1 MSKPVEY
8 NGQMYYDDRLFILNL
23 APCTVTYELNLI
35 TYIIHHLD
43 APDKYLWSVT
53 TYKNTERY
61 TAVRVDVFENI
72 FEAERYA
79 MEVEP
84 DCPLASLNG
93 GSWRQLQR
101 FNQEGSE
108 ENYDDY
114 QGRDNASHDFKEY
127 AKWRKPQDFELYD
140 FRKTFLG
147 SPTAENQPTDNISFS
162 PTDKGLADFELMKRI
177 ANQ

>member
-8 NGQMYYDDRLFILNL
+8 NGQIYYADRLFILNL

-61 TAVRVDVFENI
+61 SAVRVDVFENI
-72 FEAERYA
+72 FVAESYA

-93 GSWRQLQR
+93 GSWRQHLR

-114 QGRDNASHDFKEY
+114 QGRNNASKDFQEY
-127 AKWRKPQDFELYD
+127 AKWRKPQNFELYD

-147 SPTAENQPTDNISFS
+147 STTAENQPTDNISFS

-177 ANQ
+177 ANK

>member
-1 MSKPVEY
+1 MKSKYGNPPHIKCGICLDDGLCR
-8 NGQMYYDDRLFILNL
+8 NNIFSPYYDDRLFILNI
-23 APCTVTYELNLI
+23 APCTVTYDLNLI

-61 TAVRVDVFENI
+61 SAVRVDVFENI

-93 GSWRQLQR
+93 DSWRQLQR
-101 FNQEGSE
+101 SNQEGSE
-108 ENYDDY
+108 DPRRSHPGCIGGPRTTPD
-114 QGRDNASHDFKEY
+114 GRRPCSRRGCAPWMQQS
-127 AKWRKPQDFELYD
+127 R
-140 FRKTFLG
+140 
-147 SPTAENQPTDNISFS
+147 
-162 PTDKGLADFELMKRI
+162 
-177 ANQ
+177 